1 MLGVDRNCPGWEIN
15 LLTSPNRC
23 VTVDVKDMNLNS
35 NFKFLRKKR
44 GLTQESLA
52 ENLGISRSKL
62 AGYELNINPPLDTLV
77 KISDYLGVSTD
88 ILLRE
93 DLSSYSEYK
102 LRELLET
109 DQFLRGRK
117 LRILATTVDEQ
128 GRELIEVVSQRVKAS
143 YLAGF
148 SDPEFIAELPRFTLP
163 FLPMDK
169 KHRVFQVD
177 GDSML
182 PVPDGAWIVCEY
194 MEDWTAI
201 KDGER
206 YVIVTEHDGVTFKI
220 AYNKIIEEQKLLLC
234 SANPIYAPFEVEAE
248 QIREVWKFRLAM
260 S

>member
-1 MLGVDRNCPGWEIN
+1 MII
-15 LLTSPNRC
+15 
-23 VTVDVKDMNLNS
+23 NS
-35 NFKFLRKKR
+35 NLKFLRKKK
-44 GLTQESLA
+44 GFTQETFSEA
-52 ENLGISRSKL
+52 VGISRSKL

-77 KISDYLGVSTD
+77 KISDQLGVSID

-93 DLSSYSEYK
+93 DLTTYSEYK

-117 LRILATTVDEQ
+117 LRILSTTVDAE
-128 GRELIEVVSQRVKAS
+128 GRELIEVVSQRAKAS

-148 SDPEFIAELPRFTLP
+148 ADPEFISELPRFSLP

-182 PVPDGAWIVCEY
+182 PIPDGAWIVCEY
-194 MEDWTAI
+194 VDDWMAI

-206 YVIVTEHDGVTFKI
+206 YVIVTEQDGVTFKI
-220 AYNKIIEEQKLLLC
+220 VYNKISSEQKLLLC
-234 SANPIYAPFEVEAE
+234 SANPIYVPFEVEVE
-248 QIREVWKFRLAM
+248 QIREVWRYRLAI
-260 S
+260 SGQ

>member
-1 MLGVDRNCPGWEIN
+1 MLVQNN
-15 LLTSPNRC
+15 L
-23 VTVDVKDMNLNS
+23 
-35 NFKFLRKKR
+35 KFLRKKK
-44 GLTQESLA
+44 GLTQEALA
-52 ENLGISRSKL
+52 GALGISRSKL
-62 AGYELNINPPLDTLV
+62 AGYELSITPPIDTLV
-77 KISDYLGVSTD
+77 TISDFFKVSLD
-88 ILLRE
+88 ILIKE
-93 DLSSYSEYK
+93 DLASYSEYK

-128 GRELIEVVSQRVKAS
+128 GRELIEVVSQKVKAS

-148 SDPEFIAELPRFTLP
+148 SDPEFIAELPRFALP

-182 PVPDGAWIVCEY
+182 PIPDGAWIVCEY
-194 MEDWTAI
+194 MDDWTAI

-206 YVIVTEHDGVTFKI
+206 YVIVTEQDGVTFKI
-220 AYNKIIEEQKLLLC
+220 AYNKIKEEQKLLLC
-234 SANPIYAPFEVEAE
+234 SANPIYVPFEVEVE
-248 QIREVWKFRLAM
+248 QVQEVWKYRLAM

>member
-1 MLGVDRNCPGWEIN
+1 M
-15 LLTSPNRC
+15 T
-23 VTVDVKDMNLNS
+23 LNS
-35 NFKFLRKKR
+35 NIKFLRKQKS
-44 GLTQESLA
+44 LTQETMASA
-52 ENLGISRSKL
+52 IGISRSKL
-62 AGYELNINPPLDTLV
+62 AGYELNVNPPLETLV
-77 KISDYLGVSTD
+77 KISDYLGVSVD

-93 DLSSYSEYK
+93 DLTSYSPYK

-128 GRELIEVVSQRVKAS
+128 GRELIEVVSQRAKAS

-148 SDPEFIAELPRFTLP
+148 SDPEFIAELPRFALP

-182 PVPDGAWIVCEY
+182 PIPDGAWIVCEY
-194 MEDWTAI
+194 VDDWLVI

-206 YVIVTEHDGVTFKI
+206 YVIVTEQDGVTFKI
-220 AYNKIIEEQKLLLC
+220 AYNRINSDQKLLLC
-234 SANPIYAPFEVEAE
+234 SANPIYPPFEVEIE
-248 QIREVWKFRLAM
+248 QVQEVWRYRLAM

>member
-1 MLGVDRNCPGWEIN
+1 MILTNN
-15 LLTSPNRC
+15 LKL
-23 VTVDVKDMNLNS
+23 
-35 NFKFLRKKR
+35 LRKKK
-44 GLTQESLA
+44 GLTQELLSSIV
-52 ENLGISRSKL
+52 GISRSKL
-62 AGYELNINPPLDTLV
+62 AGYESSVNPPLDTLV
-77 KISDYLGVSTD
+77 KLSDALGVSVD

-93 DLSSYSEYK
+93 DLTSYSEYK

-128 GRELIEVVSQRVKAS
+128 GRELIEVVSQRAKAS

-148 SDPEFIAELPRFTLP
+148 ADPEFISELPRFALP
-163 FLPMDK
+163 FLPTDK

-182 PVPDGAWIVCEY
+182 PIPDGAWIVCEY
-194 MEDWTAI
+194 VDDWLAV

-206 YVIVTEHDGVTFKI
+206 YVIVTEQDGVTFKL
-220 AYNKIIEEQKLLLC
+220 AYNRIQSDQKLLLC
-234 SANPIYAPFEVEAE
+234 SANPIYPPFEVEIE
-248 QIREVWKFRLAM
+248 QVREIWKYRLAM

>member
-1 MLGVDRNCPGWEIN
+1 
-15 LLTSPNRC
+15 
-23 VTVDVKDMNLNS
+23 MNLN
-35 NFKFLRKKR
+35 NNIKFLRKKK

-52 ENLGISRSKL
+52 EILGISRSKL
-62 AGYELNINPPLDTLV
+62 AGYELNINPPLETLV
-77 KISDYLGVSTD
+77 KFSDQLGVSTD

-117 LRILATTVDEQ
+117 LRILATTVDDQ
-128 GRELIEVVSQRVKAS
+128 GRELIEVVSQRAKAS

-148 SDPEFIAELPRFTLP
+148 SDPEFIAELPRFALP

-182 PVPDGAWIVCEY
+182 PIPDGAWIVCEY
-194 MEDWTAI
+194 VDDWLAI

-206 YVIVTEHDGVTFKI
+206 YVIVTEQDGVTFKI
-220 AYNKIIEEQKLLLC
+220 AYNRIKEEQKLLLC
-234 SANPIYAPFEVEAE
+234 SANPIYVPFEVEIE
-248 QIREVWKFRLAM
+248 QVREMWRYRLAM
-260 S
+260 V

>member
-1 MLGVDRNCPGWEIN
+1 MLLNTN
-15 LLTSPNRC
+15 LKL
-23 VTVDVKDMNLNS
+23 
-35 NFKFLRKKR
+35 LRKEKR
-44 GLTQESLA
+44 LTQETMSTGI
-52 ENLGISRSKL
+52 GISRSKL
-62 AGYELNINPPLDTLV
+62 AGYELNVNPTLETLV
-77 KISDYLGVSTD
+77 KISDYLSVSVD

-93 DLSSYSEYK
+93 DLTSYSEYK

-128 GRELIEVVSQRVKAS
+128 GRELIEVVSQKVKAS

-148 SDPEFIAELPRFTLP
+148 SDPEFIAELPRFALP

-182 PVPDGAWIVCEY
+182 PIPDGAWIVCEY
-194 MEDWTAI
+194 MDDWLAI

-206 YVIVTEHDGVTFKI
+206 YVIVTEQDGVTFKI
-220 AYNKIIEEQKLLLC
+220 AYNRIISEQKLLLC
-234 SANPIYAPFEVEAE
+234 SGNPIYPPFEVEIE
-248 QIREVWKFRLAM
+248 QVREVWKYRLAM

>member
-1 MLGVDRNCPGWEIN
+1 M
-15 LLTSPNRC
+15 T
-23 VTVDVKDMNLNS
+23 LNT
-35 NFKFLRKKR
+35 NIKLLRKQKS
-44 GLTQESLA
+44 LTQEIMASA
-52 ENLGISRSKL
+52 IGISRSKL
-62 AGYELNINPPLDTLV
+62 AGYESSVNPPLDTLV
-77 KISDYLGVSTD
+77 KISDTLGVSVD

-128 GRELIEVVSQRVKAS
+128 GRELIEVVSQRAKAS

-148 SDPEFIAELPRFTLP
+148 ADPEYISELPRFALP
-163 FLPMDK
+163 FLPTDK

-182 PVPDGAWIVCEY
+182 PIPDGAWIVCEY
-194 MEDWTAI
+194 VDDWLAV

-206 YVIVTEHDGVTFKI
+206 YVIVTEQDGVTFKL
-220 AYNKIIEEQKLLLC
+220 AYNRIQSDQKLLLC
-234 SANPIYAPFEVEAE
+234 SANPIYPPFEVEIE
-248 QIREVWKFRLAM
+248 QVREIWKYRLAM

>member
-1 MLGVDRNCPGWEIN
+1 MAYHLP
-15 LLTSPNRC
+15 
-23 VTVDVKDMNLNS
+23 S
-35 NFKFLRKKR
+35 NIKFLRKKK

-52 ENLGISRSKL
+52 EILGISRSKL
-62 AGYELNINPPLDTLV
+62 AGYELNINPPLETLV
-77 KISDYLGVSTD
+77 KFSDQLGVSTD

-117 LRILATTVDEQ
+117 LRILATTVDDQ
-128 GRELIEVVSQRVKAS
+128 GRELIEVVSQRAKAS

-148 SDPEFIAELPRFTLP
+148 SDPEFIAELPRFALP

-182 PVPDGAWIVCEY
+182 PIPDGAWIVCEY
-194 MEDWTAI
+194 VDDWLAI

-206 YVIVTEHDGVTFKI
+206 YVIVTDQDGVTFKI
-220 AYNKIIEEQKLLLC
+220 AYNRIKEEQKLLLC
-234 SANPIYAPFEVEAE
+234 SANPIYVPFEVEIE
-248 QIREVWKFRLAM
+248 QVREVWRYRLAM
-260 S
+260 V

>member
-1 MLGVDRNCPGWEIN
+1 MYIHSN
-15 LLTSPNRC
+15 L
-23 VTVDVKDMNLNS
+23 
-35 NFKFLRKKR
+35 KFLRKTKS
-44 GLTQESLA
+44 LTQQDLA
-52 ENLGISRSKL
+52 EILGISRSKL
-62 AGYELNINPPLDTLV
+62 AGYELNINPPLETLV
-77 KISDYLGVSTD
+77 KISDQLGVSID

-93 DLSSYSEYK
+93 DLTSYSEYK

-117 LRILATTVDEQ
+117 LRILSTTVDSE
-128 GRELIEVVSQRVKAS
+128 GRELIEVVSQRAKAS

-148 SDPEFIAELPRFTLP
+148 ADPEFISELPRFSLP

-194 MEDWTAI
+194 VDDWMAI

-206 YVIVTEHDGVTFKI
+206 YVIVTEQDGVTFKI
-220 AYNKIIEEQKLLLC
+220 AYNRIKEEQKLLLC
-234 SANPIYAPFEVEAE
+234 SANPIYVPFEVDIE
-248 QIREVWKFRLAM
+248 QVREVWRYRLAM
-260 S
+260 MGQ

>member
-1 MLGVDRNCPGWEIN
+1 MHLH
-15 LLTSPNRC
+15 
-23 VTVDVKDMNLNS
+23 S
-35 NFKFLRKKR
+35 NIKFLRKKKS
-44 GLTQESLA
+44 LTQEELA
-52 ENLGISRSKL
+52 ERLMISRSKL
-62 AGYELNINPPLDTLV
+62 AGYELNITPPLDTLV
-77 KISDYLGVSTD
+77 RIAEYFSISLD
-88 ILLRE
+88 ILIKENLG
-93 DLSSYSEYK
+93 SYTEYK

-128 GRELIEVVSQRVKAS
+128 GRELIEVVSQRAKAS

-148 SDPEFIAELPRFTLP
+148 SDPEFISELPRFSLP

-182 PVPDGAWIVCEY
+182 PIPDGAWIVCEY
-194 MEDWTAI
+194 VEDWTAI

-206 YVIVTEHDGVTFKI
+206 YVIVTEQDGVTFKI
-220 AYNKIIEEQKLLLC
+220 AYNKIKADQKLLLC
-234 SANPIYAPFEVEAE
+234 SANPIYSPFEVEAS
-248 QIREVWKFRLAM
+248 QIREVWKYRLAM

>member
-1 MLGVDRNCPGWEIN
+1 MYLH
-15 LLTSPNRC
+15 
-23 VTVDVKDMNLNS
+23 S
-35 NFKFLRKKR
+35 NIKILRKKK
-44 GLTQESLA
+44 GLTQEALA
-52 ENLGISRSKL
+52 ERLVISRSKL
-62 AGYELNINPPLDTLV
+62 AGYELSISPPLDVIVRIAENFNVSIDTLI
-77 KISDYLGVSTD
+77 K
-88 ILLRE
+88 E
-93 DLSSYSEYK
+93 DLGSYSEFK

-128 GRELIEVVSQRVKAS
+128 GRELIEVVSQKVKAS

-148 SDPEFIAELPRFTLP
+148 SDPEFIAELPRFALP

-182 PVPDGAWIVCEY
+182 PIPDGAWIVCEY
-194 MEDWTAI
+194 MDDWTAI

-206 YVIVTEHDGVTFKI
+206 YVIVTEQDGVTFKI
-220 AYNKIIEEQKLLLC
+220 AYNRIKEEQKLLLC
-234 SANPIYAPFEVEAE
+234 SANPIYIPFEVEAD
-248 QIREVWKFRLAM
+248 QIQEVWKYRLAM

>member
-1 MLGVDRNCPGWEIN
+1 M
-15 LLTSPNRC
+15 S
-23 VTVDVKDMNLNS
+23 LNT
-35 NFKFLRKKR
+35 NIKLLRKQK
-44 GLTQESLA
+44 GLTQETLA
-52 ENLGISRSKL
+52 SAIGISRSKL
-62 AGYELNINPPLDTLV
+62 AGYELNVNPPLETLV
-77 KISDYLGVSTD
+77 KISDHLSVSVD

-93 DLSSYSEYK
+93 DLTSYSEYK

-117 LRILATTVDEQ
+117 LRILTTTVDDQ
-128 GRELIEVVSQRVKAS
+128 GRELIEVVSQKVKAS

-148 SDPEFIAELPRFTLP
+148 SDPEFISELPRFALP

-182 PVPDGAWIVCEY
+182 PIPDGAWIVCEY
-194 MEDWTAI
+194 IDDWLGV

-206 YVIVTEHDGVTFKI
+206 YVIVTEQDGITFKI
-220 AYNKIIEEQKLLLC
+220 AYNRITTEQKLLLC
-234 SANPIYAPFEVEAE
+234 SANPIYPPFQVDIE
-248 QIREVWKFRLAM
+248 QVREVWRYRLAM

>member
-1 MLGVDRNCPGWEIN
+1 MYLH
-15 LLTSPNRC
+15 
-23 VTVDVKDMNLNS
+23 S
-35 NFKFLRKKR
+35 NIKILRKKK
-44 GLTQESLA
+44 GLTQQALA
-52 ENLGISRSKL
+52 ERLAISRSKL
-62 AGYELNINPPLDTLV
+62 AGYELAISPPLDVIVRIAENFNVSIDTLI
-77 KISDYLGVSTD
+77 K
-88 ILLRE
+88 E
-93 DLSSYSEYK
+93 DLASYSEFK

-128 GRELIEVVSQRVKAS
+128 GRELIEVVSQKVKAS

-148 SDPEFIAELPRFTLP
+148 SDPEFIAELPRFALP

-182 PVPDGAWIVCEY
+182 PIPDGAWIVCEY
-194 MEDWTAI
+194 IEDWIAI

-206 YVIVTEHDGVTFKI
+206 YVVVTEQDGVTFKI
-220 AYNKIIEEQKLLLC
+220 AYNRIKEEQKLLLC

-248 QIREVWKFRLAM
+248 QIREVWKYRLAM